1 MSSPVPARPLS
12 HPVVSARL
20 LWTALAVVA
29 VLVLL
34 TYLVAFDQGAVSR
47 SGMYLHELMHDGR
60 HLLGVPCH

>member
-1 MSSPVPARPLS
+1 MSNPTSARPLRQ
-12 HPVVSARL
+12 PAVSARL

-29 VLVLL
+29 VLALL

-47 SGMYLHELMHDGR
+47 NGMFLHELMHDGR